1 MTIRDAHFI
10 IRCNKT
16 IEFIAVERVLKD
28 NGYTEANKKAGKG
41 LIEPTAILVRD
52 STWTRA
58 RINFDRVTITNE
70 NRRLLPAARFL
81 LTPLQ
86 KIKQDVTRAAVF
98 YDNEVK
104 IEVLGHL
111 SDHAGHVQIGGHI
124 ISPQIVDEIYRHSQQ
139 ARIHQ
144 ARRVCAADPQH
155 N

>member
-1 MTIRDAHFI
+1 MTIRDAYFI
-10 IRCNKT
+10 IRCSKT
-16 IEFIAVERVLKD
+16 IELIAVERVLKD
-28 NGYTEANKKAGKG
+28 NDYTPAGKEGGKG
-41 LIEPTAILVRD
+41 LINPNAILVTD
-52 STWTRA
+52 EEWTRA
-58 RINFDRVTITNE
+58 SINFDRVTITNE

-86 KIKQDVTRAAVF
+86 KIKRDVTRAAVF

-111 SDHAGHVQIGGHI
+111 SDHAGHVQIEGHI
-124 ISPQIVDEIYRHSQQ
+124 ISPQTVDEMYQYSQQ

-144 ARRVCAADPQH
+144 ARRAYAADPED